1 MIWVIPLLIGAGV
14 GAVAL
19 ARRGKKS
26 KRGTGRSSSA
36 AKHPRSMRGR
46 FIPREDGPR
55 KKTTRRRPAKAKGPG
70 LKPGSRAERGYD
82 RRVRAVMHAFK
93 PTVMVHSQF
102 GGPDYPAKVV
112 EDIGEGY
119 VQVITASGSR
129 WEEPKA
135 NVRKWKQ
142 GDPVEER

>member
-19 ARRGKKS
+19 ARRGKP
-26 KRGTGRSSSA
+26 KRRTSGGSNG
-36 AKHPRSMRGR
+36 KHPRSMRGR
-46 FIPREDGPR
+46 FIPREDR
-55 KKTTRRRPAKAKGPG
+55 QARQKTTKPKPRSKG
-70 LKPGSRAERGYD
+70 LKPGSRAERSYD
-82 RRVRAVMHAFK
+82 RRVKQVMRGFK

-112 EDIGEGY
+112 ENIGHGY
-119 VQVITASGSR
+119 VQVITSSGSR

-135 NVRKWKQ
+135 NLRKWKQ